1 MQDAAQELGV
11 TPGAI
16 SQRIRAV
23 EERHG
28 LRLFT
33 RSKKGIALTAA
44 GEKLHAEIGAA
55 FSVIE
60 AAHRK
65 HFAKP
70 RNAIRINAA
79 PMFAYSV
86 LVSGLGKF
94 SELHPNIQLSVET
107 ENRLADLRS
116 EPVDLA
122 IRHGL
127 GDYPGLV
134 SEWLCSPELFLVC
147 SPDLLTRNGPLET
160 PADCLRYTLLPDAT
174 GKDWSLWFRAHCV
187 DDSGARYGTVFKDG
201 FMTLRS
207 AIEGQ
212 GLALLSDVYVREHL
226 ASGRLVQALDVSWPT
241 QFAYYAV
248 GLPHSFERPPVR
260 ALITWLKHE
269 LSPDPVR
276 RGCHEFCV
284 SGPARAGFRLD

>member
-1 MQDAAQELGV
+1 MQDAAHELGV

-44 GEKLHAEIGAA
+44 GEALQSEIGAA
-55 FSVIE
+55 FSAIE

-65 HFAKP
+65 HFVDP

-86 LVSGLGKF
+86 LVSGLGIF
-94 SELHPNIQLSVET
+94 SDLHPSIQLSVET
-107 ENRLADLRS
+107 ENRLVDLKS

-127 GDYPGLV
+127 GDYPGMI
-134 SEWLCSPELFLVC
+134 SEWLCSPELFLVG
-147 SPDLLTRNGPLET
+147 SPNLLREKEGLKT

-174 GKDWSLWFRAHCV
+174 GKDWSLWFRAQGI
-187 DDSGARYGTVFKDG
+187 DDSRARHGTVFKDG
-201 FMTLRS
+201 FLTVRA
-207 AIEGQ
+207 AIDGQ

-226 ASGRLVQALDVSWPT
+226 ASGRLVQALDISWPT

-248 GLPHSFERPPVR
+248 GLPQTFERPSVR
-260 ALITWLKHE
+260 ALITWLKHV
-269 LSPDPVR
+269 LSPEPVR
-276 RGCHEFCV
+276 AA
-284 SGPARAGFRLD
+284 PAAGN